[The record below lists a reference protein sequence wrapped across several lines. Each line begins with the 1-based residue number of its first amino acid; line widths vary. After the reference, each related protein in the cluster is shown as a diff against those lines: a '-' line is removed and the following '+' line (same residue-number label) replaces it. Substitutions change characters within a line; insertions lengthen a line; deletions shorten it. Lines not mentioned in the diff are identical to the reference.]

1 MPFIHGITR
10 TFIGGLADK
19 LNAHKSLLM
28 ILCLLTGVFHGCMVF
43 VPRRPTLETF
53 RGTGDVRL
61 HCGTHRPRVVACN
74 GLKLSAD
81 EDSEMEFEAPENFNI
96 NDCMLTCNI
105 GEQQQKQIM
114 SLRRSN
120 QTACNILNKTATVTF
135 NLSQLQPIARDK
147 CRDMTIHT
155 SKSHKCR
162 CYTLESVDV
171 GDLICK
177 GMICEKPIKLK
188 CNMNCSHHGAFVL
201 QNNTSEQ
208 SSTDRKGIH
217 LGWIFWSIAILY
229 FVGQLTS
236 QPIFGM
242 SDALTYNF
250 LGEKRNKWG
259 RQRLWGTIGWAVFA
273 PISGL
278 LMDHYNIGGNHYS
291 TAFLLFAVFMV
302 LTTVFASQYKI
313 SEHEAKCSPEVLKAI
328 ISLIRKP
335 EAFVL
340 LTLVMIFGVYGGF
353 ISSFLFWH
361 LKLMG
366 DVPQVLFGLCLLSSC
381 SLEVVVMFFSG
392 RVFRSIGHANSF
404 SIVCVVFAI
413 RLASYSF
420 VRNPWMVLLI
430 EPLHAITFGLMYAAA
445 STYASRITPP
455 GAHGSVQNII
465 SSLHFCFGRSFGTLL
480 GGRLFEIYGGA
491 ATFRMF
497 AASSLVLL
505 VLHVIAQKFWI
516 KAGQVPE
523 VTELEVKNERQDM
536 SDDVIKKNTDDVG

>member
-1 MPFIHGITR
+1 MKWLGLSLSETALICGTMPFIHGITR

-19 LNAHKSLLM
+19 LNAHKSMLM
-28 ILCLLTGVFHGCMVF
+28 ILVLLTGVFHGCMVF
-43 VPRRPTLETF
+43 VPRRPTLETS
-53 RGTGDVRL
+53 RDTADVRL
-61 HCGTHRPRVVACN
+61 HCDTHGPRVVACN

-81 EDSEMEFEAPENFNI
+81 EDSEMEFETPENFNI

-105 GEQQQKQIM
+105 GELQQKQII
-114 SLRRSN
+114 SFKRSN

-135 NLSQLQPIARDK
+135 NLSNLQRIATAN
-147 CRDMTIHT
+147 CSNVTIDT
-155 SKSHKCR
+155 GKSHKCR
-162 CYTLESVDV
+162 CYALESVDV
-171 GDLICK
+171 GDLVCK
-177 GMICEKPIKLK
+177 GLMCEKPIRLK
-188 CNMNCSHHGAFVL
+188 CNMNCSLHGAFVL
-201 QNNTSEQ
+201 QNKTSEQ
-208 SSTDRKGIH
+208 SSADRKGLH
-217 LGWIFWSIAILY
+217 LGWVFWSIAILY
-229 FVGQLTS
+229 FVGQLAS

-242 SDALTYNF
+242 SDALTYDF

-278 LMDHYNIGGNHYS
+278 LMDNYSIGGNHYS

-302 LTTVFASQYKI
+302 LTAVFTSQYKI

-328 ISLIRKP
+328 ISLMRKP
-335 EAFVL
+335 EACVL
-340 LTLVMIFGVYGGF
+340 LTLIMIFGVYGGF

-392 RVFRSIGHANSF
+392 RVFNTIGHANSF

-420 VRNPWMVLLI
+420 VRNPWMVLFI

-455 GAHGSVQNII
+455 GAHASVQNII
-465 SSLHFCFGRSFGTLL
+465 SSLHFCFGEL
-480 GGRLFEIYGGA
+480 
-491 ATFRMF
+491 
-497 AASSLVLL
+497 SSSPLSKP
-505 VLHVIAQKFWI
+505 KFS
-516 KAGQVPE
+516 
-523 VTELEVKNERQDM
+523 LR
-536 SDDVIKKNTDDVG
+536 DDYVAFKLICAKL